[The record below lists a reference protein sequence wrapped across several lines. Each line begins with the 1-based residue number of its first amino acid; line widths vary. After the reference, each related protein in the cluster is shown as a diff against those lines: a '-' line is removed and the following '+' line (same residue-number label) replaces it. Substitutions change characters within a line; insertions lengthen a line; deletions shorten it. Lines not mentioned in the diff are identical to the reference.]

1 MSSIPIF
8 RDSFRDSFA
17 SRAEAGK
24 QLAAAIVAELTQ
36 LRSEC
41 RGDPAIAQAKPIVYA
56 LPRGGLPVAVPIAEQ
71 LQCPLD
77 IVVAKKITTVFNPEL
92 AIGAL
97 TPDGEIVW
105 GHQEMGSSIYN
116 GRIREKDVHHAQAKA
131 EAQLAQLSKFRPHV
145 SPEGKIAILVD
156 DGIAT
161 GMTMAVAAKAM
172 QAQKP
177 AQVWIAVP
185 VAPLQLMSSLEEWCD
200 RAIVLATP
208 DPFISVSRFYV
219 DFPQVDLSEAQAYLE
234 KYNQRQF

>member
-1 MSSIPIF
+1 MSDIRIF
-8 RDSFRDSFA
+8 LDSFKDSFA

-56 LPRGGLPVAVPIAEQ
+56 LPRGGLPVAVPIAQQ

-97 TPDGEIVW
+97 TADGEIIW
-105 GHQEMGSSIYN
+105 DANEMGSSIYN

-131 EAQLAQLSKFRPHV
+131 EAQLAQLAKFRPQV
-145 SPEGKIAILVD
+145 SPKGKIAILVD

-161 GMTMAVAAKAM
+161 GMTMAVAAKAISK
-172 QAQKP
+172 QKP

-185 VAPLQLMSSLEEWCD
+185 VAPVQLMSSLEEWCD
-200 RAIVLATP
+200 RVIVLATP
-208 DPFISVSRFYV
+208 DPFISVSRFYEH
-219 DFPQVDLSEAQAYLE
+219 FPQVDLSEAQTYLE
-234 KYNQRQF
+234 KFNQR